1 MHNYN
6 PIFSSDGIKAKLVL
20 VAYTRCTAHFVAER
34 NVNPGLTV
42 HNVSCEGW
50 AGGAHTEVLVE
61 RIHAGE
67 AHMEAL
73 VKRIQANCGSS
84 FT

>member
-6 PIFSSDGIKAKLVL
+6 PIFSSDRIKAKLVL

-34 NVNPGLTV
+34 NVNPGLMV
-42 HNVSCEGW
+42 HDVDYEGW
-50 AGGAHTEVLVE
+50 AEQHAGGAHTEGLV
-61 RIHAGE
+61 A
-67 AHMEAL
+67 
-73 VKRIQANCGSS
+73 RIQANCGSP